1 MTGQTRA
8 DFLKMDQADPLGK
21 CRDRFLLRDGL
32 IYLDGNSLGA
42 LPAAVPERVQRA
54 ITGEWG
60 KDLISSWNVNRW
72 IDLPQ
77 RVGDRIGALV
87 GAAPGQVVAGDS
99 TSVNL
104 FKLLAAALKMV
115 PEGRRVILSDP
126 GNFPTDLYMVQ
137 GLRELLGENRCQ
149 LRLVEETE
157 ITGALDDDVA
167 LVMLTHV
174 NFRSGR
180 MHDMRAVTRAVQAS
194 GALMLWDLSHSA
206 GALPVDLDGCNADF
220 AVGCGYKYLN
230 GGPGAPAFLY
240 VAARHREQV
249 SQPLSGW
256 MGHASP
262 FVFDIDYTP
271 AAGVGRYLCGTPPV
285 LAMLAL
291 ETALESCWS
300 GVDMAVVREKSLRLG
315 TLFIDLVEQRCAGH
329 GFSLASPRENAL
341 RGSQVSFA
349 HPEGYAIMQALIK
362 ADVVGDF
369 RAPNLLRF
377 GFTPLYTR
385 YVDIWDAVDRL
396 ALIMEQGSWN
406 RPEFHRRAAV
416 T

>member
-1 MTGQTRA
+1 MTAYTRA
-8 DFLKMDQADPLGK
+8 DFLKMDQADPLAP
-21 CRDRFLLRDGL
+21 CRERFLLRNGL

-42 LPAAVPERVQRA
+42 LPAAAPERMQHAVTR
-54 ITGEWG
+54 EWG
-60 KDLISSWNVNRW
+60 MDLISSWNVNRW

-87 GAAPGQVVAGDS
+87 GAAPGQAVAGDS

-104 FKLLAAALKMV
+104 FKLLAAALKMA

-137 GLRELLGENRCQ
+137 GLRELVGENRCE
-149 LRLVEETE
+149 LRLVDETE
-157 ITGALDDDVA
+157 ITGALTDDVA

-180 MHDMRAVTRAVQAS
+180 MHDMQAVTRAVQAS

-206 GALPVDLDGCNADF
+206 GAVPVDLDGCNADF

-240 VAARHREQV
+240 VAARHRERV
-249 SQPLSGW
+249 SQPLAGW
-256 MGHASP
+256 MGHESP
-262 FVFDIDYTP
+262 FVFDINYAP
-271 AAGVGRYLCGTPPV
+271 AAGVSRYLCGTPPV
-285 LAMLAL
+285 LGMLML
-291 ETALESCWS
+291 ETALESCWD
-300 GVDMAVVREKSLRLG
+300 GVDMAQVREKSLRLG
-315 TLFIDLVEQRCAGH
+315 DLFIELVEKRCAGH
-329 GFSLASPRENAL
+329 GFTLASPRKQAL

-349 HPEGYAIMQALIK
+349 HPDGYAIMQALIK

-369 RAPNLLRF
+369 RAPDLLRF

-396 ALIMEQGSWN
+396 TAIMQQRSWDK
-406 RPEFHRRAAV
+406 PEFHQRAAV